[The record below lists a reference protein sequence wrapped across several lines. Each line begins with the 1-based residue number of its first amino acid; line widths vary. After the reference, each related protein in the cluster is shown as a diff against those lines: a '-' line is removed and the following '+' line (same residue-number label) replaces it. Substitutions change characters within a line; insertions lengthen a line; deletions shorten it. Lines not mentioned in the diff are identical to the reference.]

1 MARDSKL
8 RRIIRE
14 ELEALLDEE
23 GDEDAEG
30 QESEEEED
38 ATAQAD
44 GEESGE
50 EVDDDAPLTRA
61 DLKGLL
67 AEMLDERAGGDS
79 TEASEPPASKP
90 ETRRRLPAG
99 FTPGR
104 GKADPK
110 PDITG
115 MSPKELAAMDEKALD
130 ALSNEQRVERFDTL
144 AKQGH

>member
-1 MARDSKL
+1 MAR
-8 RRIIRE
+8 RR
-14 ELEALLDEE
+14 
-23 GDEDAEG
+23 
-30 QESEEEED
+30 SEPKPAFSLGGGGVIVDHSDPEPD
-38 ATAQAD
+38 P
-44 GEESGE
+44 GP
-50 EVDDDAPLTRA
+50 EVDNDTPLTRA
-61 DLKGLL
+61 DLRGVL

-79 TEASEPPASKP
+79 TEATEPPASKP